1 MPKRTIG
8 HTMPSATAPDHDLA
22 DRIDALLPQTQ
33 CGQCGY
39 GGCRPYA
46 EAIARDDA
54 AINRCPPGGAAG
66 IRALAALLGRESLP
80 LDPACGVEKPPL
92 IALIVEADCI
102 GCTKCIQACPVD
114 AIVGAPKLMH
124 SVLIDLCTGCELCL
138 PPCPVDCIVMADAGR
153 ATESAAQ
160 RRLRADAARMRFAS
174 RNARLLRE
182 HEQRQAA
189 DQTGVSRAAVLAA
202 IARAKARR
210 EGGSGNG

>member
-1 MPKRTIG
+1 MPSD
-8 HTMPSATAPDHDLA
+8 MPSASDTTRELV

-46 EAIARDDA
+46 EAIACEGA

-66 IRALAALLGRESLP
+66 IADLAALLARAPLP

-124 SVLIDLCTGCELCL
+124 TVLIDLCTGCELCL
-138 PPCPVDCIVMADAGR
+138 PPCPVDCIVMVDAGR
-153 ATESAAQ
+153 AAEESVVQ
-160 RRLRADAARMRFAS
+160 RRQRADAARARFVS
-174 RNARLLRE
+174 RNARLLRDQE
-182 HEQRQAA
+182 RERRQAA
-189 DQTGVSRAAVLAA
+189 ADQASASHTAVLAA
-202 IARAKARR
+202 IARAKSRR
-210 EGGSGNG
+210 HGGAGQD